1 MVKIRLFRMGK
12 KRAPFYKIVVM
23 DSRAPRNSKYIE
35 RLGWYDPRGKELRL
49 DLDKI
54 EEWMK
59 KGAKPTT
66 TVAKL
71 MKRKGEVKDEGSDR
85 VDS

>member
-1 MVKIRLFRMGK
+1 MGK

-35 RLGWYDPRGKELRL
+35 RLGWYDPRGKELRF
-49 DLDKI
+49 DVDKAR
-54 EEWMK
+54 EWMR
-59 KGAKPTT
+59 KGAQPTT

-71 MKRKGEVKDEGSDR
+71 MKREGEVKDERSERSDR
-85 VDS
+85 IDS

>member
-1 MVKIRLFRMGK
+1 MGK